1 MQTAARLQLN
11 SARIRA
17 SQEPSRVARSASS
30 PTARVARLEVVSAAA
45 RTAYVVTVRNEARRA
60 VSDLPI
66 SVGYTVAHHPA
77 VYLNAQDTLTYFQA
91 HLPAIPS
98 GGTITWVYS
107 ARALPAGAS
116 PFAVVGARPEPA
128 AGSVTVPPITVTIDL
143 RSPVGERVAVR
154 VHNLS
159 GIPQY
164 QLPIYAFARRGD
176 RLVAAGSASVTTLDG
191 GSEQTVQLP
200 LLGDASGA
208 RLMVE
213 APPTIFN

>member
-11 SARIRA
+11 SARVRA
-17 SQEPSRVARSASS
+17 SQLPSRVARDDAS
-30 PTARVARLEVVSAAA
+30 PTAKVQRLEVVTAAG
-45 RTAYVVTVRNEARRA
+45 RVAYVVTVRNTGGHA

-66 SVGYTVAHHPA
+66 SVGYTTAHHVP

-91 HLPAIPS
+91 HLPAIPA
-98 GGTITWVYS
+98 GGTITWVYPS
-107 ARALPAGAS
+107 AALPSGAA
-116 PFAVVGARPEPA
+116 PFAAIGADPEPA
-128 AGSVTVPPITVTIDL
+128 TGRVTSPSIMVSVTR
-143 RSPVGERVAVR
+143 RSPGGERLAVR
-154 VHNLS
+154 IHNLS

-164 QLPIYAFARRGD
+164 QLPVYAVAERAG
-176 RLVAAGSASVTTLDG
+176 RLVAAGTTSVATLDG

-208 RLMVE
+208 QVTIE